1 MKLIVIEAV
10 YQKSRRVIEIGD
22 ENKWFEAADSPF
34 RLLRLCFNVL
44 AEYIFRMVESR

>member
-10 YQKSRRVIEIGD
+10 YQKSRRVIEIVD

-34 RLLRLCFNVL
+34 SAFKFMFER
-44 AEYIFRMVESR
+44 ISRVYL